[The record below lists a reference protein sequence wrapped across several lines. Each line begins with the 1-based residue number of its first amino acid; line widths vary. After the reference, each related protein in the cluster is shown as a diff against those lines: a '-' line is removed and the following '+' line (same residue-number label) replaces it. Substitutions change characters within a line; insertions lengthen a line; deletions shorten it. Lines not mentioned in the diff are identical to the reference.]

1 MFKPTRPP
9 PDVPSARPRLCV
21 GMVMESSRVHK
32 GFGSRRSVSNNHSF
46 KAVPSGTLTI
56 ARHSQG
62 FRGPCKTPGAGMGL
76 AQHLLT
82 QESSCPSL
90 MTVLVIGP

>member
-1 MFKPTRPP
+1 
-9 PDVPSARPRLCV
+9 
-21 GMVMESSRVHK
+21 MESSRVHK
-32 GFGSRRSVSNNHSF
+32 GFGSRRSVSNNHGF
-46 KAVPSGTLTI
+46 KAVPSGALTVV
-56 ARHSQG
+56 RHSLG
-62 FRGPCKTPGAGMGL
+62 FRGPGKKDTGCGMGL